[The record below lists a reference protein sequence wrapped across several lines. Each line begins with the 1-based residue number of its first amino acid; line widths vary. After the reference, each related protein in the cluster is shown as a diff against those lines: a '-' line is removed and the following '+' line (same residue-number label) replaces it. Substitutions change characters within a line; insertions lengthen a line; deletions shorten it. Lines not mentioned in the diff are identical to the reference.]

1 MQKQSNCGVLIR
13 AAHNRA
19 MTEEEDYLWNYVQ
32 KQPLQFE
39 QEIELPKNHK
49 RKKRTATLAVKFCP
63 VKLKAP
69 QRLKT
74 TDSFNVY
81 AVYAEEINP
90 PDGEE
95 PISWMLLTTEIVATK
110 EDALRILRWY
120 TYRWLIEEY
129 HKILKSGCQVESY
142 RLAGNS
148 MSVLLG
154 FLTAISADLLR
165 ITYLNRTQPDS
176 SAKSI
181 LTPVQ
186 IKVLTALSS
195 TRKTNYQGTT
205 ISWAI
210 TEIARLGGYLEH
222 RRKTPI
228 GITVLWRGWLELISL
243 CQGWEL
249 RETL

>member
-1 MQKQSNCGVLIR
+1 MQQQSNCGVLIR

-19 MTEEEDYLWNYVQ
+19 IIEEDYLWNYVQ

-39 QEIELPKNHK
+39 QEIELPKNHH
-49 RKKRTATLAVKFCP
+49 RKKRTATLDVKFCP

-69 QRLKT
+69 SRFKT
-74 TDSFNVY
+74 TDSFDIY

-90 PDGEE
+90 PEGEE

-154 FLTAISADLLR
+154 FLTAIAADLLR
-165 ITYLNRTQPDS
+165 ITYLNRTQPDG
-176 SAKSI
+176 SAEDI

-195 TRKTNYQGTT
+195 TSKTNNQGTT

-210 TEIARLGGYLEH
+210 TEIARLGGYA
-222 RRKTPI
+222 RT
-228 GITVLWRGWLELISL
+228 
-243 CQGWEL
+243 
-249 RETL
+249 